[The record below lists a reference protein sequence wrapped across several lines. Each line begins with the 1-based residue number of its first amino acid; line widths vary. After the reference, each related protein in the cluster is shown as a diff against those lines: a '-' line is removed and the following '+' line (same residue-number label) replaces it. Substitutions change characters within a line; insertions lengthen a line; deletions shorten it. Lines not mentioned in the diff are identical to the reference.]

1 MAMKEKTIESRV
13 ASAILQNADCVVV
26 NGTEYKVEQPTLATL
41 AMLSELVSTLPD
53 YDMDGKVLDNVLA
66 SARTSAPTV
75 ARIAALLILGAAR
88 IRKSVTVKESG
99 KHKWCRFLPGGKRIS
114 EYDRLTRDL
123 EEGVTPSEINAIITK
138 RFCDMQV
145 GDFFAV
151 TASLKGQSILAPTR
165 EAEETA
171 SGG

>member
-1 MAMKEKTIESRV
+1 M
-13 ASAILQNADCVVV
+13 
-26 NGTEYKVEQPTLATL
+26 
-41 AMLSELVSTLPD
+41 
-53 YDMDGKVLDNVLA
+53 
-66 SARTSAPTV
+66 
-75 ARIAALLILGAAR
+75 
-88 IRKSVTVKESG
+88 KESG

>member
-13 ASAILQNADCVVV
+13 ASAILQNAESVVV
-26 NGTEYKVEQPTLATL
+26 NGTEYRIEQPTLATL

-99 KHKWCRFLPGGKRIS
+99 KHKWGRVLPGGKRIS
-114 EYDRLTRDL
+114 E
-123 EEGVTPSEINAIITK
+123 
-138 RFCDMQV
+138 
-145 GDFFAV
+145 
-151 TASLKGQSILAPTR
+151 
-165 EAEETA
+165 
-171 SGG
+171 

>member
-13 ASAILQNADCVVV
+13 ASAILQNAESVVV
-26 NGTEYKVEQPTLATL
+26 NGTEYRIEQPTL

-99 KHKWCRFLPGGKRIS
+99 KHKWCRFLHGGKRIS